1 MGLGMRIA
9 AVAIASVLAAAPAS
23 AQHWVYYNVCDG
35 ARGNAA
41 LRVCASADLSLVGST
56 LQMRVWNMETA
67 GNTGVGSYSTEF
79 GGWHTIVSVGLEY
92 MGSGTAASGQLSSA
106 HYVFGS
112 EAGSSQALSFWH
124 DVSGSDLN
132 PLRVELG
139 GITETYREG
148 IVGCVDPGPDRYM
161 HVQTCN
167 SYGFSPYVLFTFSGV
182 NPNIDLRQ
190 YNFEFMSAQLTDGYW
205 AKASG
210 SGVAGPGNV
219 VPEPITMV
227 LLGSGLLGVGGVN
240 LRRRRRTDVGDEEAL

>member
-9 AVAIASVLAAAPAS
+9 AVGIASFLAAAPAA

-41 LRVCASADLSLVGST
+41 LRVCASADLSLIGST
-56 LQMRVWNMETA
+56 LQMRVWNMETEGA
-67 GNTGVGSYSTEF
+67 SGLGSYSTEF

-92 MGSGTAASGQLSSA
+92 MGGATAASGDLASA

-112 EAGSSQALSFWH
+112 GAGDSRTLSFWH
-124 DVSGSDLN
+124 DASADSELN

-139 GITETYREG
+139 GISETYREG
-148 IVGCVDPGPDRYM
+148 IVGCVDPGPERYM

-167 SYGFSPYVLFTFSGV
+167 SYGFSPYVLFTFTGV
-182 NPNIDLRQ
+182 DHNMNFAE
-190 YNFEFMSAQLTDGYW
+190 YNFEFLSAQLADGNW

-210 SGVAGPGNV
+210 SGVPGPGNV

-240 LRRRRRTDVGDEEAL
+240 LRRRRKQDEADEIA